1 MTAVPK
7 KPSTSKKVIFMVIT
21 FVLGVFVL
29 ELGVRMMEIV
39 RDRFFTQENGFGHS
53 PFVDYKN
60 VRKVFEVKNSNG
72 VDYYTR
78 TQYHPFIAR
87 SVRFPV
93 EKDAGTLRI
102 FCLGGSAAMGWPHD
116 LSLSYP
122 AFLQKKLELLFPL
135 KKIDVINVAAST
147 YASYRVRVVFDEVIN
162 YEPDLVLIYSGNNEF
177 LEKILYRENRQLGNP
192 WKHIAIVRTVYHVF
206 SGVNKKKQVIDIE
219 HYEPTFLIDVA
230 LGNTSKLKISPV
242 QSQQVLE
249 HYRYNLRAMVEQAQK
264 KHIPVMLM
272 TVPVNLR
279 DWRPHASIHNDELD
293 TMQLYRWQ
301 RLYRE
306 GLRAFQNGAYSG
318 AVKNFS
324 QALAIDDQYAELHFY
339 HGKTYLEQDSI
350 QQAREHFT
358 QSLKTDAYPFR
369 ALPEF
374 NAVLREITGESR
386 VPLVDIWQALAKR
399 SAYGMIG
406 PDVLV
411 DHVHPTVASNQVI
424 ADEVLLAM
432 KKNGLLKKT
441 DTISPAKTA
450 LAIPEHAEAT
460 LPLIKNL
467 FLVYRVLLQFDKM
480 DDLYQRCLSLPPY
493 EKNTEAYRRFLVE
506 FDQYLQVVQPYEA
519 LLFAQKTG
527 QLQDKFTRDEALDI
541 VNNYIEINR
550 KSLASNMTT
559 REFEQYLPEIDN

>member
-1 MTAVPK
+1 
-7 KPSTSKKVIFMVIT
+7 
-21 FVLGVFVL
+21 
-29 ELGVRMMEIV
+29 MMEIV
-39 RDRFFTQENGFGHS
+39 RDYFFTQQNGINHS

-72 VDYYTR
+72 VDYYSR

-87 SVRFPV
+87 DISFPV
-93 EKDAGTLRI
+93 HKGAGTLRI

-122 AFLQKKLELLFPL
+122 AFLQKKLELLFPQ
-135 KKIDVINVAAST
+135 KKINVINVAAST

-162 YEPDLVLIYSGNNEF
+162 YQPDLVLIYSGNNEF
-177 LEKILYRENRQLGNP
+177 LEKILYRENRQLDSP
-192 WKHIAIVRTVYHVF
+192 WKHIALVRTVYQVL
-206 SGVNKKKQVIDIE
+206 SGINKKKQVIDIE
-219 HYEPTFLIDVA
+219 HYQPTFLIDVT
-230 LGNTSKLKISPV
+230 LGNTSKLKISPA
-242 QSQQVLE
+242 QSGQVLA
-249 HYRYNLRAMVEQAQK
+249 HYRYNLLAMVKQAQN

-272 TVPVNLR
+272 TVPVNVR

-293 TMQLYRWQ
+293 TVRLQRWQ

-306 GLRAFQNGAYSG
+306 GLQAFQNRAYSE
-318 AVKNFS
+318 AVESFS
-324 QALAIDDQYAELHFY
+324 QALAVDDQYAELHFY
-339 HGKTYLEQDSI
+339 LGKAYLEQGSI
-350 QQAREHFT
+350 QQARKYFT

-374 NAVLREITGESR
+374 NAVLREITKESK
-386 VPLVDIWQALAKR
+386 VPLVDIRQALAKR
-399 SAYGMIG
+399 SAYSMIG

-441 DTISPAKTA
+441 DTISPTKTV
-450 LAIPEHAEAT
+450 LPIPEHAEAT
-460 LPLIKNL
+460 LPLMQNL

-480 DDLYQRCLSLPPY
+480 DDLYQRCLSLPPH
-493 EKNTEAYRRFLVE
+493 EKNTETYRRFLAE

-527 QLQDKFTRDEALDI
+527 QLLDKFTRDEAREI
-541 VNNYIEINR
+541 VNDYIEINR
-550 KSLASNMTT
+550 KSLAANMTT
-559 REFEQYLPEIDN
+559 REFERYLPEIDN